1 MTWRRDGGW
10 TQVGLPAVLAWVIGQ
25 SGCGQPAP
33 TPPTQATRFDGTKL
47 VVGVVGDPALLK
59 SVATQRG
66 EWVARTGSD
75 LILRDAPVDP
85 KAVGGDID
93 VLVYPGER
101 LGDLVDAKALAV
113 LPESLVAPP
122 PIEPTAEAA
131 PADSEST
138 ANPPSDPLKFQDV
151 APAFRDQVSKYGPDR
166 YGLPIGGSA
175 LVVVF
180 QRSAMEN
187 PTLKDAANAVG
198 LTLEPPQNWDQFD
211 ALARFFH
218 GRDLDGDNQPD
229 FGVVL
234 PWGLDPEGV
243 GDSIFLARTASS
255 ALHPDQ
261 YSFLFDSETTEPRV
275 TTPPFVE
282 SFHALVALKAFG
294 PPKGETF
301 DAPAARAAFKA
312 GRVALLI
319 DRAEAATTWGTGQTP
334 IGVTPLPGSIR
345 VFDPSR
351 NAWETNKGLNRP
363 SYLPSGGG
371 WLVGVSSKTTHKP
384 VAEAF
389 AHYLADPDTTDRL
402 RAERGF
408 PMLAV
413 RTSQMT
419 QGMANPRSAPGV
431 EPRPWAEAVAR
442 TLGAE
447 KVVPGLRVPQATGYL
462 ADLSLARV
470 AAVNGLAAEEALR
483 TLGEA
488 WSKRTQSLGPARQTW
503 HHRRS
508 LNGPSTATEPPPR

>member
-1 MTWRRDGGW
+1 MTWRRED
-10 TQVGLPAVLAWVIGQ
+10 VLARVSLPAVLALVIGQ
-25 SGCGQPAP
+25 PGCGQPAP
-33 TPPTQATRFDGTKL
+33 TFSTQPIRFDGTKL
-47 VVGVVGDPALLK
+47 VVGVVGDLALLK

-75 LILRDAPVDP
+75 LVLRDAPVDP
-85 KAVGGDID
+85 ETMGDDVD
-93 VLVYPGER
+93 VLVFPGER
-101 LGDLVDAKALAV
+101 LGDLVDAGAVAV
-113 LPESLVAPP
+113 LPESLVSAPP
-122 PIEPTAEAA
+122 TEPSTETA
-131 PADSEST
+131 PVDSESRD
-138 ANPPSDPLKFQDV
+138 NPSVDPFKFQDV

-180 QRSAMEN
+180 RRTAMDD
-187 PTLKDAANAVG
+187 PTLAEAAKVVG
-198 LTLEPPQNWDQFD
+198 LTLKPPQTWDQFD

-229 FGVVL
+229 SGVAL

-243 GDSIFLARTASS
+243 GDAIFLARTASS

-261 YSFLFDSETTEPRV
+261 YSFLLDSETTEPRV
-275 TTPPFVE
+275 TTPPYVE
-282 SFHALVALKAFG
+282 SLQALVALKAFG
-294 PPKGETF
+294 PPGGEKF
-301 DAPAARAAFKA
+301 DAPTARAAFKS

-319 DRAEAATTWGTGQTP
+319 DRAEAASTWGTGQTP
-334 IGVTPLPGSIR
+334 IGVAPLPGSNR

-351 NAWETNKGLNRP
+351 NTWETNKGLNRP

-371 WLVGVSSKTTHKP
+371 WLVGISSKTTHKTA
-384 VAEAF
+384 AEAF
-389 AHYLADPDTTDRL
+389 ARYLADPDTSDRL

-408 PMLAV
+408 PMLPV

-470 AAVNGLAAEEALR
+470 AAANGQAAEEALQ
-483 TLGEA
+483 TLAGA
-488 WSKRTQSLGPARQTW
+488 WSKRTQALGPARQTW